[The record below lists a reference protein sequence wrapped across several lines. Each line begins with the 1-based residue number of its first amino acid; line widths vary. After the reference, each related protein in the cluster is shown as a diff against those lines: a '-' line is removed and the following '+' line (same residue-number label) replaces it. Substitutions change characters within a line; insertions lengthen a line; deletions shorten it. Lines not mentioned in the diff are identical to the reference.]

1 MLIPNLHY
9 GSEDYK
15 NEQKGTNSM
24 RYRLDDLNAWW
35 SREYNTLPEVKEA
48 ASKRIEKTDGDCVLL
63 LRERN
68 RRTGKYE
75 PVECFELPTRK
86 ECPA

>member
-1 MLIPNLHY
+1 
-9 GSEDYK
+9 
-15 NEQKGTNSM
+15 M

-48 ASKRIEKTDGDCVLL
+48 ACKRIEQTDGDCVLL

-75 PVECFELPTRK
+75 PVECFELLLKQESRHEKIQAPN
-86 ECPA
+86 